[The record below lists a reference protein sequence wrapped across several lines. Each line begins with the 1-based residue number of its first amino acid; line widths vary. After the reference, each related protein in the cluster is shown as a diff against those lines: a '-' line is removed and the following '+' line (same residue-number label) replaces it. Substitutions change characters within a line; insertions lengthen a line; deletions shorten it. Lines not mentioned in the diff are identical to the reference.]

1 MKALSVNQKVRTPFM
16 IISTAFVVSGVIGL
30 FLLLKV
36 QESYDHYSDSIIRL
50 ERIYRSILTTE
61 RLVQGIQNEEDSR
74 ESSDFL
80 PGLKEES
87 HRFEELFSSLEV
99 GDNNVQWAGTSLRS
113 LLYSSDW
120 KFVENFRHFQKLQ
133 NAIIK
138 DLKRNG
144 FVQRRVLLREIEAQT
159 TKILDISKPLT
170 KALKAEKKKIKSLRN
185 VVLIGTTVLFG
196 IILVMVFLFVYRPWK
211 REYQNLEQE
220 RERLQGVLKES
231 EIRGNTFSWEVNFG
245 TKLTRR
251 SNHLSG
257 IFEFESESSVV
268 ELKKELSLFSTEC
281 QIMFEAALENCALK
295 GEVFDIQVDLVTKN
309 KKRYW
314 LHYYA
319 KRKQVGG
326 ETLIVGTVR
335 DITHQK
341 LAEERFKIL
350 FEQLKIPALIFGD
363 GQIRNVNE
371 SGQRYFGINESREYS
386 NLHPAILFPL
396 YQLDG
401 HSSLEKLKSALGE
414 TKEGKVIH
422 QDWLFQL
429 NNGKEVA
436 GLISLFNIPYP
447 TVDLHI
453 MLIHDDSKRFEFE
466 RRLVDTNRKALHAR
480 RVKLEYITQMGVV
493 LDELVDLVDTEIR
506 ENEKVELAHAH
517 KLREI
522 KTQLEYLWGENIN
535 HGLAE
540 SSSTVLTDFKSMMDG
555 LHKRWT
561 RSAKE
566 KLSEVECKY
575 FEDVD
580 QYLWLDSIKLKLA
593 LNNLVMGAIDYKERS
608 HIEIE
613 VKTKFQNS
621 RYGKISFLVKTT
633 AKNWIQSDWTVL
645 SQISNKPS
653 EDKGI
658 AAMRTS
664 RIEDLRV
671 RENTDFINLVE
682 LLQGEVFFDRDE
694 ETVGIGFSCAIERVI
709 GVSSDILN
717 DVTENPDDQEN
728 TISASEIWSHF
739 GGDWDI
745 IENTIKDF
753 FDYYPTAISDLY
765 YYLEDKNSEKILE
778 ISTDLYGVITHFP
791 FFSAIE
797 RVVRIQKYSK
807 YLHFDKIEN
816 ELTLLNHE
824 LNSFHRA
831 LSDFLPQKRLKAA

>member
-99 GDNNVQWAGTSLRS
+99 GDNDVQWAGTSLRS

-144 FVQRRVLLREIEAQT
+144 FVQRRVLLREIETQT

-363 GQIRNVNE
+363 GQIRDVNE

-540 SSSTVLTDFKSMMDG
+540 SSNTVLTDFKSMMDG

-566 KLSEVECKY
+566 NLCEVDCKY

-831 LSDFLPQKRLKAA
+831 LSDFLPQKRLKTA

>member
-1 MKALSVNQKVRTPFM
+1 
-16 IISTAFVVSGVIGL
+16 
-30 FLLLKV
+30 
-36 QESYDHYSDSIIRL
+36 
-50 ERIYRSILTTE
+50 
-61 RLVQGIQNEEDSR
+61 
-74 ESSDFL
+74 
-80 PGLKEES
+80 
-87 HRFEELFSSLEV
+87 
-99 GDNNVQWAGTSLRS
+99 
-113 LLYSSDW
+113 
-120 KFVENFRHFQKLQ
+120 
-133 NAIIK
+133 
-138 DLKRNG
+138 
-144 FVQRRVLLREIEAQT
+144 
-159 TKILDISKPLT
+159 
-170 KALKAEKKKIKSLRN
+170 
-185 VVLIGTTVLFG
+185 
-196 IILVMVFLFVYRPWK
+196 
-211 REYQNLEQE
+211 
-220 RERLQGVLKES
+220 
-231 EIRGNTFSWEVNFG
+231 
-245 TKLTRR
+245 
-251 SNHLSG
+251 
-257 IFEFESESSVV
+257 
-268 ELKKELSLFSTEC
+268 
-281 QIMFEAALENCALK
+281 MFEAALENCALK

-414 TKEGKVIH
+414 TKEGKVVH

-429 NNGKEVA
+429 NDGKEVA

-506 ENEKVELAHAH
+506 ENEKVELGHAH

-540 SSSTVLTDFKSMMDG
+540 SSNTVLTDFKSMMDG

-566 KLSEVECKY
+566 KLSEVDCKY

-717 DVTENPDDQEN
+717 DVTENPGDQEN